1 MSEEAGVKRI
11 ATGAVL
17 VLALAAAGCGGGGGG
32 GSKTLSKEEYGSQL
46 NQICKDYNA
55 QVKVIGEPT
64 SIAELGAKG
73 QKLLDQFKAAIAKAE
88 KLEPPSELK
97 AKADKFIA
105 DAKQLTDVLTRLI
118 AAAKKSDTAKVAEIG
133 ASADAL
139 AKEGDSLARQLGAP
153 DCAQG

>member
-1 MSEEAGVKRI
+1 MAEEAGVKRI
-11 ATGAVL
+11 AIGAVL
-17 VLALAAAGCGGGGGG
+17 VLALAAAGCGGGGG

-55 QVKVIGEPT
+55 RVKVIGEPT

-73 QKLLDQFKAAIAKAE
+73 QKLLDQFNGAIAKAE

-105 DAKQLTDVLTRLI
+105 DAKQLTGVLARLI

-133 ASADAL
+133 AGADAL
-139 AKEGDSLARQLGAP
+139 AKEGDSVARQLGAP